1 MTKTK
6 MYQTKLGAKFAILK
20 GRIKSY
26 FAGSHYVAETYTLKY
41 NTATKEYAVEHYTM
55 TRDEDQTFQKAMIA
69 KQLEIEKLAK
79 QEKEQELAELVNKVA
94 AGEVDVPTMKSDKPK
109 KRYYKPKAKKNKQTN
124 NA

>member
-6 MYQTKLGAKFAILK
+6 MYQTKLGAKFGILK

-55 TRDEDQTFQKAMIA
+55 TRDEEQMLHKAMA
-69 KQLEIEKLAK
+69 VKQQEIERLAK
-79 QEKEQELAELVNKVA
+79 IEQEIEIAELADQVVN
-94 AGEVDVPTMKSDKPK
+94 GEADIPTMKSDKPK
-109 KRYYKPKAKKNKQTN
+109 KRYYKPKAKKSTQTN
-124 NA
+124 KA